1 MVITFWCATRASACA
16 SLRSRAW
23 VDCCDE
29 PPPNGSLRRTLSATL
44 RSSSGSYAAYTT
56 PIAPAPT
63 VSRITYRPSA
73 VPRPL
78 AGACDCPASRA
89 ASATSPRHSGHSS
102 MCLTAAAR
110 SGSSSAPSS
119 SPAIASSSRQALKGS
134 DYPTRARRQRACR
147 CDMLRTV
154 SAGLPLATAFA
165 ASSDGAQIDEELEGR
180 LARTIARARA
190 AWPGISVQDGVFLRH
205 LGERVPAER
214 LERAFVEDLYLAC
227 ACARGDVRAIEVFDQ
242 KYFGVL
248 ATGLAAKGID
258 ESVADEVV
266 QRLRTQVFVV
276 GNGGRAKIA
285 DYAGKGPIRGWLH
298 VAGVRLASKLR
309 RAEANRATVAR
320 DAAAEGVPAD
330 DPEFATIR

>member
-1 MVITFWCATRASACA
+1 
-16 SLRSRAW
+16 
-23 VDCCDE
+23 
-29 PPPNGSLRRTLSATL
+29 
-44 RSSSGSYAAYTT
+44 
-56 PIAPAPT
+56 
-63 VSRITYRPSA
+63 
-73 VPRPL
+73 
-78 AGACDCPASRA
+78 
-89 ASATSPRHSGHSS
+89 
-102 MCLTAAAR
+102 
-110 SGSSSAPSS
+110 
-119 SPAIASSSRQALKGS
+119 
-134 DYPTRARRQRACR
+134 
-147 CDMLRTV
+147 MLRTV

-165 ASSDGAQIDEELEGR
+165 ASRDGAQIDEELEGR

-330 DPEFATIR
+330 DPEFATIRRRYGAVSSDALREAFGCLSAEERSVLRLHFVDGLNLDRIGVALGLSRATVGRRMIAARERLLGETLRLLGERLEATPTEVQSLLGFLRSQIEVSFGALIGDTTTP